1 MTNLD
6 RVRAQVRRWRD
17 DLINLSR
24 RNRVLYY
31 RPTPAASLLIERPD
45 LDLVVKTLLNRGS
58 WEFYLPPDLP
68 QPKPGE
74 KRVDPLEVQPPRPSE
89 LVTHRSD
96 ARKVE
101 NALRT
106 LERRAIQEAMDKG
119 IWILYLAAGFVQWID
134 SEIET
139 RVRSP
144 LVLIPVKLDRANPR
158 DRHHL
163 VFANEEPVVN
173 PALAV
178 KLETDFG
185 ITLPSLGE
193 VDELDVGAYLD
204 EVRRNVV
211 VEGWSVQP
219 QMAVDVF
226 SFHKEVMYKDLKD
239 NEDLIC
245 DSVLIQTL
253 ALGADADTD
262 LGFDPPT
269 EDELDETHPPEKLA
283 TILDADASQRRCMV
297 AARQGHSFV
306 MDGPPGTGKSQTIAN
321 IIAQAIRDGKTV
333 LFVSEKIAA
342 LEVVKARL
350 DDKGLGD
357 YLLELHSHKATRKEV
372 ARALYESLRKHPQPL
387 PRMSPAELHKL
398 ASHRSELS
406 AYAEAMNETRQPL
419 QRSLHQ
425 AIGRV
430 LQLDWAPDVPVPNS
444 IDQRLELDKFQ
455 AILDV
460 AEDLARAW
468 APVSLGE
475 DFFWCGVDP
484 HAATFAGKRAVLGNL
499 AEAKAKLED
508 LRRVAKA
515 VAEHL
520 ELWWNDSPRNALR
533 LVEVLRILQARR
545 SVPAEWLS
553 REAVEPIEARVREL
567 EGAIRDRQD
576 AVRQLVELVGNDWP
590 AIDAGAYRRVFDS
603 EVSLTE
609 KAGLQLVGDLDAAS
623 LSERSA
629 FYGNAP
635 EVLGRIEAMAWELA
649 NGLGLQPG
657 AMTLDVVDRL
667 VTLADL
673 IGAKH
678 RPEGDWLDTFALPK
692 LDEAINVLSAVVD
705 SYREKAEALSG
716 LFKPSVLELDLESL
730 RARFETLHR
739 GIRKLGGAYRAD
751 KRELAAH
758 TLLGKT
764 TKAVIENLPQAIEWQ
779 QLAKELKAA
788 EDQHSAQL
796 GSYYRG
802 VETAF
807 DAVVDAIDVAR
818 EALNLA
824 GRELRRPDVLRNQ
837 LALGGEP
844 DPDLKALAEELKNIK
859 NDFVA
864 SAQQLVPSAQSVLS
878 LPIDEAASWFR
889 ECAPHIRVL
898 ATEAARLEELAGR
911 TMHLRAVRAALE
923 ARAKAH
929 EVDQALSSNWEQ
941 DKALLGEAYIGI
953 NTDWERITSDLEWVK
968 KLRNAIDA
976 PVDPITAQCLLS
988 CEMAPEPLQD
998 AAKSWTAARDAV
1010 LDHFERDR
1018 AGELVQVLESS
1029 FLDSEELLGRM
1040 TDTIG
1045 QIDDWVAF
1053 SRARNRLAE
1062 LGLGEASEHLIHL
1075 RVDAQEVVPAIER
1088 AVLAAWVDSVM
1099 ESDARLTKY
1108 RSDDR
1113 DALVEEFKNLD
1124 EKFIDRAAGVVME
1137 AANHRRPKTNRGAA
1151 GIIEREGQKK
1161 RRHMPVRELI
1171 AATAEV
1177 VQAIKPCFMMSPLS
1191 VSQFIPPGLRFDMVV
1206 IDEASQVKP
1215 ADAANCIYRGRQLIV
1230 AGDQQQLPPTTF
1242 FEAVS
1247 MDGGDEYEEG
1257 QIDEFESV
1265 LDLAKAG
1272 GIESLPLRW
1281 HYRSQHE
1288 ALITYSNYS
1297 FYDGRLI
1304 TFPGAL
1310 DEAEDVGI
1318 EFFYVNGIYRRGG
1331 ARDNP
1336 IEAEKVAERVLF
1348 HAERHPDLSLG
1359 VVAFSE
1365 AQAATIE
1372 YVLDQKRRERPDL
1385 DRFFSEGRLS
1395 GFFVKNLENV
1405 QGDERDIMIFS
1416 IGYGPDEMGKI
1427 TMNFGPLNKEGGHRR
1442 LNVAITRAR
1451 RRVEV
1456 VSSLRASDFQPT
1468 NSMGVR
1474 HLHRYLEFAER
1485 GMSALALDISDDRRD
1500 AESPFEEEV
1509 LRLVTSWGFLAQPQV
1524 GVADYRIDIGVRDPA
1539 RPGRYILGI
1548 ECDGAMYHS
1557 SKVARD
1563 RDRLRQQVL
1572 ERLGWQIYRIW
1583 GTAWYRNRANEAA
1596 RLREAIE
1603 SAMRGEYHKSRRNPA
1618 TKIEV
1623 QYEELDFEQPPGWA
1637 QEYVVCKPRAR
1648 SFYSMTDPAARRYLE
1663 EGIEQIVA
1671 VEGPIHIDLA
1681 LRRLRTAWGAGRAGN
1696 QIRSSFESAL
1706 LAVSDRGAVK
1716 LDRYRFLWP
1725 PQMGTPPVR
1734 YPSGDPESIRRI
1746 EFVAREELD
1755 LALLR
1760 FIQDARRIEEDD
1772 LTFSVARLFGWH
1784 RRGPEISQGLDDSVR
1799 RLLDSGKVRR
1809 DGGYLVAVDDEPISQ
1824 VSQ

>member
-1 MTNLD
+1 
-6 RVRAQVRRWRD
+6 
-17 DLINLSR
+17 
-24 RNRVLYY
+24 
-31 RPTPAASLLIERPD
+31 
-45 LDLVVKTLLNRGS
+45 
-58 WEFYLPPDLP
+58 
-68 QPKPGE
+68 
-74 KRVDPLEVQPPRPSE
+74 
-89 LVTHRSD
+89 
-96 ARKVE
+96 
-101 NALRT
+101 
-106 LERRAIQEAMDKG
+106 
-119 IWILYLAAGFVQWID
+119 
-134 SEIET
+134 
-139 RVRSP
+139 
-144 LVLIPVKLDRANPR
+144 
-158 DRHHL
+158 
-163 VFANEEPVVN
+163 
-173 PALAV
+173 
-178 KLETDFG
+178 
-185 ITLPSLGE
+185 
-193 VDELDVGAYLD
+193 
-204 EVRRNVV
+204 
-211 VEGWSVQP
+211 
-219 QMAVDVF
+219 
-226 SFHKEVMYKDLKD
+226 
-239 NEDLIC
+239 
-245 DSVLIQTL
+245 
-253 ALGADADTD
+253 
-262 LGFDPPT
+262 
-269 EDELDETHPPEKLA
+269 
-283 TILDADASQRRCMV
+283 
-297 AARQGHSFV
+297 
-306 MDGPPGTGKSQTIAN
+306 
-321 IIAQAIRDGKTV
+321 
-333 LFVSEKIAA
+333 
-342 LEVVKARL
+342 
-350 DDKGLGD
+350 
-357 YLLELHSHKATRKEV
+357 
-372 ARALYESLRKHPQPL
+372 
-387 PRMSPAELHKL
+387 
-398 ASHRSELS
+398 
-406 AYAEAMNETRQPL
+406 
-419 QRSLHQ
+419 
-425 AIGRV
+425 
-430 LQLDWAPDVPVPNS
+430 
-444 IDQRLELDKFQ
+444 
-455 AILDV
+455 
-460 AEDLARAW
+460 
-468 APVSLGE
+468 
-475 DFFWCGVDP
+475 
-484 HAATFAGKRAVLGNL
+484 
-499 AEAKAKLED
+499 
-508 LRRVAKA
+508 
-515 VAEHL
+515 
-520 ELWWNDSPRNALR
+520 
-533 LVEVLRILQARR
+533 
-545 SVPAEWLS
+545 
-553 REAVEPIEARVREL
+553 
-567 EGAIRDRQD
+567 
-576 AVRQLVELVGNDWP
+576 
-590 AIDAGAYRRVFDS
+590 
-603 EVSLTE
+603 
-609 KAGLQLVGDLDAAS
+609 
-623 LSERSA
+623 
-629 FYGNAP
+629 
-635 EVLGRIEAMAWELA
+635 
-649 NGLGLQPG
+649 
-657 AMTLDVVDRL
+657 
-667 VTLADL
+667 
-673 IGAKH
+673 
-678 RPEGDWLDTFALPK
+678 
-692 LDEAINVLSAVVD
+692 
-705 SYREKAEALSG
+705 
-716 LFKPSVLELDLESL
+716 
-730 RARFETLHR
+730 
-739 GIRKLGGAYRAD
+739 
-751 KRELAAH
+751 
-758 TLLGKT
+758 
-764 TKAVIENLPQAIEWQ
+764 
-779 QLAKELKAA
+779 
-788 EDQHSAQL
+788 
-796 GSYYRG
+796 
-802 VETAF
+802 
-807 DAVVDAIDVAR
+807 
-818 EALNLA
+818 
-824 GRELRRPDVLRNQ
+824 
-837 LALGGEP
+837 
-844 DPDLKALAEELKNIK
+844 
-859 NDFVA
+859 
-864 SAQQLVPSAQSVLS
+864 
-878 LPIDEAASWFR
+878 
-889 ECAPHIRVL
+889 
-898 ATEAARLEELAGR
+898 
-911 TMHLRAVRAALE
+911 
-923 ARAKAH
+923 
-929 EVDQALSSNWEQ
+929 
-941 DKALLGEAYIGI
+941 
-953 NTDWERITSDLEWVK
+953 
-968 KLRNAIDA
+968 
-976 PVDPITAQCLLS
+976 
-988 CEMAPEPLQD
+988 
-998 AAKSWTAARDAV
+998 
-1010 LDHFERDR
+1010 
-1018 AGELVQVLESS
+1018 
-1029 FLDSEELLGRM
+1029 
-1040 TDTIG
+1040 
-1045 QIDDWVAF
+1045 
-1053 SRARNRLAE
+1053 
-1062 LGLGEASEHLIHL
+1062 
-1075 RVDAQEVVPAIER
+1075 
-1088 AVLAAWVDSVM
+1088 
-1099 ESDARLTKY
+1099 
-1108 RSDDR
+1108 
-1113 DALVEEFKNLD
+1113 
-1124 EKFIDRAAGVVME
+1124 
-1137 AANHRRPKTNRGAA
+1137 
-1151 GIIEREGQKK
+1151 
-1161 RRHMPVRELI
+1161 
-1171 AATAEV
+1171 
-1177 VQAIKPCFMMSPLS
+1177 
-1191 VSQFIPPGLRFDMVV
+1191 
-1206 IDEASQVKP
+1206 
-1215 ADAANCIYRGRQLIV
+1215 
-1230 AGDQQQLPPTTF
+1230 
-1242 FEAVS
+1242 

-1385 DRFFSEGRLS
+1385 DRFFSEDRLS